1 MRSPHLACHGIFT
14 HSSSYAQRCKLPG
27 SPSSCCKSQHETKY
41 IQGLIWA
48 QGVLNSQNVE
58 SITRPALLLSSANG
72 KLDATR
78 IEREIQQF
86 TIIDDVYTTDFHDF
100 LVVQVPHE
108 VELNLEELTDD
119 FGCLTK
125 LEFRRVLCSTVDSE
139 ENLLPSGPYFLQGQ
153 NLHQAWKL
161 YDDSLG
167 AFIQTV
173 VPDNVTVPK
182 R

>member
-1 MRSPHLACHGIFT
+1 MLS
-14 HSSSYAQRCKLPG
+14 
-27 SPSSCCKSQHETKY
+27 
-41 IQGLIWA
+41 
-48 QGVLNSQNVE
+48 SQNVD

-72 KLDATR
+72 KLDAAR
-78 IEREIQQF
+78 LGRDIQQF
-86 TIIDDVYTTDFHDF
+86 TIIDDVYTTDFHDS
-100 LVVQVPHE
+100 LVVQVPHG
-108 VELNLEELTDD
+108 VELNLEEFTNEL
-119 FGCLTK
+119 CLSTK
-125 LEFRRVLCSTVDSE
+125 LEFRRVLDSKVDSE
-139 ENLLPSGPYFLQGQ
+139 RNLLSSGPYFLQGQ